1 MEEHY
6 KVYTARNGN
15 EALDVL
21 ALHTVN
27 VVVSDV
33 MMPGMDGMELCSSIK
48 KSLDFSH
55 IPVLLLTARTDVQSK
70 IAAMNIGADMYV
82 DKPFS
87 MAYLLA
93 CVGNLINERD
103 RLSTVMP
110 AIIANKQDEGTM
122 TRAEDKFV
130 RDLKAVMEENMSNPD
145 FNVQML
151 ADTLCMSRSSLAR
164 IMKSTF
170 DCTVM
175 TYIHNER
182 MKKAASL
189 LRTGKYRVNQVMYM
203 TGYNT
208 PSYFVKVFK
217 NKYGVLPKDF
227 MK

>member
-1 MEEHY
+1 
-6 KVYTARNGN
+6 
-15 EALDVL
+15 
-21 ALHTVN
+21 
-27 VVVSDV
+27 
-33 MMPGMDGMELCSSIK
+33 
-48 KSLDFSH
+48 
-55 IPVLLLTARTDVQSK
+55 
-70 IAAMNIGADMYV
+70 
-82 DKPFS
+82 
-87 MAYLLA
+87 
-93 CVGNLINERD
+93 
-103 RLSTVMP
+103 
-110 AIIANKQDEGTM
+110 
-122 TRAEDKFV
+122 
-130 RDLKAVMEENMSNPD
+130 MEENMSNPD